1 MHGKEQNQKAALM
14 ELYNSSNG
22 DALLAAKTLYSSL
35 SHDELKTLVAELS
48 NVSIDDKKVNDFTN
62 ELSKKISL
70 LMEKREQ

>member
-1 MHGKEQNQKAALM
+1 MYGKEQNQKTALM

-22 DALLAAKTLYSSL
+22 DASLAAKTLYSSL
-35 SHDELKTLVAELS
+35 SHDELKTLVAGLS

-70 LMEKREQ
+70 LLEKREQ